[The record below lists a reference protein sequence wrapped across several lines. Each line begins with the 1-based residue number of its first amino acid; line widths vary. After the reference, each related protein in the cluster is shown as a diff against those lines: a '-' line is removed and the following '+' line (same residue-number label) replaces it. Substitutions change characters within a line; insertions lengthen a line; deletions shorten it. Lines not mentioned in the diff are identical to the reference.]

1 MLNLFFNIFFCF
13 VSLVLYIFSPE
24 QYSYEYCLFL
34 LIIFLIVFLLN
45 TYINDVK
52 EGFGFG
58 ILFSIAFLFSNF
70 IYPVFY
76 IVDYTYV
83 SSFMFPYNQNV
94 VNKATA
100 VALIAYCFYVLA
112 ITDYEGN
119 YSKLKKIKN
128 KFTVNSNVIYSLIF
142 LLFVSVVTFFL
153 LGGYDITKAV
163 YSGELGNTVQK
174 NNAYGY
180 AQILIFIFSMLLASI
195 FYYSKNYFLRKIA
208 LISIIFVAMFMLS
221 TGTRLLAVN
230 LFIMLLAVYSRE
242 VRKITIKTTLLFCFL
257 GANLLYIIMLIREN
271 QKLVFSSSNEMLP
284 GLPFDVFMDLI
295 GTNRNLYI
303 LYDYVDNFGSLF
315 FLNELPTLLSVF
327 PFSGFFIDLLP
338 VEVYKTSGLFPT
350 YLTFGPNA
358 NYGLGTSMVGEAYLS
373 FGVLGVIFVFFAFG
387 WVIKKTK
394 LKSLNSIYFSVI
406 YFYLVGQSVF
416 YPRIDYFWGL
426 KNIFWMLMILLLLN
440 YLFDK
445 KRS

>member
-1 MLNLFFNIFFCF
+1 MVSLLFNMFFCF
-13 VSLVLYIFSPE
+13 LSLFIYIFAPE
-24 QYSYEYCLFL
+24 QYSYKYCLFL

-83 SSFMFPYNQNV
+83 SSFIFPYNQNV

-100 VALIAYCFYVLA
+100 VALVAYCFYVFGV
-112 ITDYEGN
+112 TQYNQN
-119 YSKLKKIKN
+119 YTYIHKVRKN
-128 KFTVNSNVIYSLIF
+128 FIINSNTIYSIIF
-142 LLFVSVVTFFL
+142 LLYFSIFLFVIF
-153 LGGYDITKAV
+153 GGYNITKAL
-163 YSGELGNTVQK
+163 YSGDLGISVQK
-174 NNAYGY
+174 NDTFGY

-195 FYYSKNYFLRKIA
+195 FYYSKNYFLRKVA
-208 LISIIFVAMFMLS
+208 LISIVFVAMFMLS

-257 GANLLYIIMLIREN
+257 GANFLYIIMLIREN
-271 QKLVFSSSNEMLP
+271 QKLVFSSSNDTLP
-284 GLPFDVFMDLI
+284 GLPFDIFMDLI

-373 FGVLGVIFVFFAFG
+373 FGLLGVIFVFFAFG

-416 YPRIDYFWGL
+416 YPRINYFWGL
-426 KNIFWMLMILLLLN
+426 KNVFWMLMILLLLN